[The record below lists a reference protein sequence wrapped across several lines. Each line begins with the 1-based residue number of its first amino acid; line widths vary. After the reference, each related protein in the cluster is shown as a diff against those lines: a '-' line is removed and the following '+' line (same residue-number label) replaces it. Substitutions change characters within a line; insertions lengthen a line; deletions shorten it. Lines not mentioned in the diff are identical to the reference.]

1 MDNRI
6 SAHHYNQAKGHKA
19 SVWFS
24 GSTALKKGMGVCYN
38 LDTYTALSGQAV
50 TDAWG
55 RRGNEVQVPGTS
67 NNLAFAG
74 VTTQAYTAKTGGQ
87 RIDIWIPGS
96 ICEVACGLPT
106 VINSTRLTCSV
117 NSADAGRFTLD
128 GFKGRGSALALQTKA
143 NAAGADITF
152 YSLDGSATAAYAA
165 SVTTITK
172 TGIGTACGY
181 GDDDIDPT
189 EFVVVILGG
198 ADDATGGDAS
208 SGEMATTG
216 EYAVLTAPTEDTITI
231 ATDIGD
237 VDVALY
243 VIKNTYP
250 TVLCYL
256 EEGPESGLQEVIS
269 PRDALAAQSMVG
281 GTTILCGGYTMAAA
295 STATLADGTANGMR
309 KAYAGLGTLTT
320 SGYAVSAS
328 GAIDDDGGSA
338 ATITLDA
345 AGEYIVLEFNGLFYP
360 GATAGVWHV
369 IGVAGATRS

>member
-55 RRGNEVQVPGTS
+55 RRGNEVQLPGTS

-216 EYAVLTAPTEDTITI
+216 EYAVLTAPTADTITI

-237 VDVALY
+237 CDVALY

-281 GTTILCGGYTMAAA
+281 GMTFLAGGYTMAAD
-295 STATLADGTANGMR
+295 STAVLADGIVEGQL
-309 KAYAGLGTLTT
+309 KGFAGLGALGTQDWLLTVT
-320 SGYAVSAS
+320 SGLKLAGTALATLEFDAATDVAVLQWFGNMGLSAS
-328 GAIDDDGGSA
+328 GLWRHLVGTA
-338 ATITLDA
+338 AEA
-345 AGEYIVLEFNGLFYP
+345 
-360 GATAGVWHV
+360 
-369 IGVAGATRS
+369 